1 MMNVPLS
8 AVPSQTLQIVLD
20 GQNCQISV
28 YTKNGYDFSDP
39 TLSTAAP
46 YICFDLTANGETITT
61 TQNCLDGARL
71 LLNRQYFGFVGDFV
85 FIDTQGDE
93 DPQYAGLGTRWLLL
107 YLEAADLVT
116 LENDL
121 MAVA

>member
-8 AVPSQTLQIVLD
+8 GVPSQTLQIVLD

-28 YTKNGYDFSDP
+28 YTKNGYDYSDP
-39 TLSTAAP
+39 TFQTTAS
-46 YICFDLTANGETITT
+46 YICFDLTVNGVVITT

-71 LLNRQYFGFVGDFV
+71 LLNRQYFGFVGDFM

-93 DPQYAGLGTRWLLL
+93 DPQYVGLGSRWLLL
-107 YLEAADLVT
+107 YLEADDLAT
-116 LENDL
+116 LAADL